1 LASRKRAQIVGRF
14 LLRAAGPDVEV
25 IRKRDRVSPKP
36 AGSADADLVSALA
49 NFGASKKVARSAAEL
64 AAAQLP
70 AGSFDDR
77 FRVAVQSLKR
87 SA

>member
-1 LASRKRAQIVGRF
+1 MYASFLLGVICAFAGVGWGLASRKRAQIVGRF

-49 NFGASKKVARSAAEL
+49 NFGASKR
-64 AAAQLP
+64 
-70 AGSFDDR
+70 
-77 FRVAVQSLKR
+77 
-87 SA
+87 